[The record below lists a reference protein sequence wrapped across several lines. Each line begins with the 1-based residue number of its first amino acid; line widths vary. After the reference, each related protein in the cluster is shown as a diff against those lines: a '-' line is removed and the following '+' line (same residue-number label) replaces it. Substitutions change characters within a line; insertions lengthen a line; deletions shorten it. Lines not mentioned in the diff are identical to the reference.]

1 MCFISD
7 KCPPF
12 IRRRSFTTED
22 IDMLKAKSTVNDQ
35 NSDINNG
42 ADRR

>member
-1 MCFISD
+1 MYFISD

-22 IDMLKAKSTVNDQ
+22 IDTLKDWSASIHQKSDVN
-35 NSDINNG
+35 IC
-42 ADRR
+42 ADRW